1 MPREGFEL
9 AIPMFERLKTVL
21 ALERAAIETGYK
33 YNTAYKYYV
42 RSVKIYCKKIGAS

>member
-1 MPREGFEL
+1 MPRAGFEHG
-9 AIPMFERLKTVL
+9 ISTFERPKTVL